1 MIDTIDPDE
10 GEIRMENFT
19 IAKEN
24 GGLVSCVREIPEKP
38 RGIVVVIHG
47 FSSSKSCATY
57 RLLLRRLP
65 AAGYGMIGIE
75 LPGHGTE
82 ESRQETLRIEGAVDS
97 IEAAERYARSR
108 WPELPIFYFASSFG
122 AYLTGLY
129 ISTRA
134 HTGKRAFFRSAA
146 VNMPSLF
153 VKEHPGPYEQKLLK
167 ELDEKG
173 YFDTNAGLGNTV
185 RITKEMYHD
194 LETTDLFQSF
204 RPNETKVMMA
214 HGAEDTVIDPK
225 AAIAF
230 AERFDIPIVVFE
242 NEGHS
247 LGASPETPERVADL
261 AISFYEEET
270 EDRGKEGSGG
280 SYDESVV

>member
-1 MIDTIDPDE
+1 MIDTIDLDI
-10 GEIRMENFT
+10 GENKMETFT
-19 IAKEN
+19 ITKES
-24 GGLVSCVREIPEKP
+24 GSLVSCVREIPEHP
-38 RGIVVVIHG
+38 RGIVIAVHG

-82 ESRQETLRIEGAVDS
+82 ESRRETLRIEGAIDS
-97 IEAAERYARSR
+97 IEAAERYALSR

-134 HTGKRAFFRSAA
+134 HAGKRAFFRSAA
-146 VNMPSLF
+146 VNMPTLF
-153 VKEHPGPYEQKLLK
+153 VKEHPGPDEQQMLK

-173 YFDTNAGLGNTV
+173 YFDTNAGLENTV
-185 RITKEMYHD
+185 RITGEMYHD
-194 LETTDLFQSF
+194 LETTDLFHVF
-204 RPNETKVMMA
+204 KPNETKVMMA
-214 HGAEDTVIDPK
+214 HGAKDAVIDPK
-225 AAIAF
+225 AAKAF
-230 AERFDIPIVVFE
+230 AESFGIPIVVFE

-247 LGASPETPERVADL
+247 LGENPETPERVADL
-261 AISFYEEET
+261 AISFYNEET
-270 EDRGKEGSGG
+270 EDSGKEANKCSA
-280 SYDESVV
+280 E